1 LILVSS
7 LLIISAQTPL
17 DGFVD
22 QIENTSGQ
30 IEDSADKIQKLSKED
45 VKWQELG
52 IRWKEIL
59 LKNHVISKIDE
70 SLKKGNIVF
79 VVLFGRDYSL
89 SLTLLF
95 LIMLWFYFWSQFSKI
110 LGTFS
115 TFSSGTS
122 TVISL
127 GMTIILAQI
136 RFFDWASQVFFKLIF
151 YRTGVWGWI
160 WNIGIFFVVIM
171 VAMIFG
177 RFFTIFSNAHKEWVK
192 KQKEAARDAG
202 IEYRYN
208 MLKAVTDS
216 LSAAFSKDGE
226 NPSKWL
232 WVLVVV
238 IIIGLILGFSSF

>member
-1 LILVSS
+1 MFKRCFSILFLSLILVSS

-160 WNIGIFFVVIM
+160 WNIGIFLVFILF
-171 VAMIFG
+171 ASLFS
-177 RFFTIFSNAHKEWVK
+177 RFFTSLK
-192 KQKEAARDAG
+192 KSVLKFKDESYRKKLVGELEEKNKYFAIISDAFRG
-202 IEYRYN
+202 
-208 MLKAVTDS
+208 M
-216 LSAAFSKDGE
+216 FSK
-226 NPSKWL
+226 N
-232 WVLVVV
+232 
-238 IIIGLILGFSSF
+238 